1 MTSANGSGA
10 PNNSGGP
17 DPSSPTN
24 SSGAP
29 EATGSTATAGTTGK
43 TGTPSKTGT
52 SPIAGTPEATG
63 TPGTTSTAGTASSAS
78 KTGTSHIAGT
88 PKATGSTG
96 FPNTSGT
103 TSTVGTPGTPT
114 VPGAAHTAQRIAGL
128 HPPVAAR
135 LYFAIQA
142 LAGAAWWVSVFAIE
156 AVRRATLGDLDAV
169 LVAAFDLPLFVLASA
184 LVATGVRWAV
194 WVAAPWTLLVA
205 ALMAVYATVTQL
217 AGWGAVLMIAA
228 AACSLLAGV
237 VLLAG
242 EVPGRLLL
250 IGPFAFREARP
261 AASRAH
267 LGRTIAQMFVFWGF
281 FLVVLPLAI
290 TWVEDRWRLH
300 LDLPTWV
307 HVSGVALLL
316 AASALGVWSAVSM
329 ATKGNGTPLPAAT
342 ASRLV
347 IVGPYRF
354 VRNPMAVAG
363 IAQAV
368 GVGLLFGSWLVVL
381 YALAGS
387 LLWNWA
393 VRPLEEADL
402 EARFGDDFAVYRSK
416 VSCWVPR
423 LSSRG

>member
-1 MTSANGSGA
+1 MTLVNGPGA
-10 PNNSGGP
+10 SNSPGIP
-17 DPSSPTN
+17 
-24 SSGAP
+24 
-29 EATGSTATAGTTGK
+29 ATAG
-43 TGTPSKTGT
+43 
-52 SPIAGTPEATG
+52 
-63 TPGTTSTAGTASSAS
+63 SAL
-78 KTGTSHIAGT
+78 
-88 PKATGSTG
+88 
-96 FPNTSGT
+96 
-103 TSTVGTPGTPT
+103 
-114 VPGAAHTAQRIAGL
+114 RIAGL
-128 HPPVAAR
+128 RLPLAAR
-135 LYFAIQA
+135 LYFAAQS
-142 LAGAAWWVSVFAIE
+142 LAGAAWWVSVFTIE

-184 LVATGVRWAV
+184 LVALGARWAV

-205 ALMAVYATVTQL
+205 ALMAIYATVTQL

-267 LGRTIAQMFVFWGF
+267 LGRTIAQMFVFWGL

-290 TWVEDRWRLH
+290 TWVEDRWRLR

-387 LLWNWA
+387 LLWNWV
-393 VRPLEEADL
+393 VRPFEEADL
-402 EARFGDDFAVYRSK
+402 EARFGGDFAAYRAK

-423 LSSRG
+423 ARAWH

>member
-1 MTSANGSGA
+1 MTSASGSGA

-63 TPGTTSTAGTASSAS
+63 TPGTTSTA
-78 KTGTSHIAGT
+78 
-88 PKATGSTG
+88 
-96 FPNTSGT
+96 
-103 TSTVGTPGTPT
+103 GTPGTPT